1 MNTTYRIS
9 IDRRAPTMV
18 DSPFGSS
25 ADPAAAFDTGIPETF
40 TAAQAEWV
48 IAWNE
53 AAGNAGTGVALQLD
67 ASTPTRFSAAQAEC
81 IRELLNLNAQD
92 FRATLADAMEPCPLR
107 NRLRA
112 RARRVS

>member
-1 MNTTYRIS
+1 MNTTHRIPV
-9 IDRRAPTMV
+9 DRSVPTQAH
-18 DSPFGSS
+18 SPFMSS
-25 ADPAAAFDTGIPETF
+25 ADPADAFDTGIPETF

-48 IAWNE
+48 LALNE
-53 AAGNAGTGVALQLD
+53 AAGTGVALPSI

-81 IRELLNLNAQD
+81 VRELLKLDAED

-112 RARRVS
+112 RTRRVL